1 MPFPGDENAGGAN
14 GVRVPFPGEPSGD
27 SDDSDGKGTL
37 TPFAPAAPRRAIRSF
52 VLRQGRMTPA
62 QQRAFD
68 AHWARYGLDYTGR
81 PRDLAATYGRVAPVV
96 LEIGFGNGE
105 QLHAAARADPAT
117 DFLGIEVH
125 GPGVGRLLNAAA
137 ADGLANLR
145 VMRHDAVEVL
155 RDEIGEGALAQLRV
169 WFPDPWHK
177 TRHHKR
183 RLIQPAFTA
192 LAASRLARGGVLHL
206 ATDWQDYAT
215 HMLAVLDACPALRNT
230 AGPGQYAPCPPWRS
244 ETRFERRGRRLGHGV
259 WDLVHVRE

>member
-1 MPFPGDENAGGAN
+1 
-14 GVRVPFPGEPSGD
+14 VPFPSEPSN
-27 SDDSDGKGTL
+27 GTDESEGEGTSSPL
-37 TPFAPAAPRRAIRSF
+37 SPHRPIRSF

-68 AHWARYGLDYTGR
+68 AHWAYYGLEFSGK
-81 PRDLAATYGRVAPVV
+81 PRNLAATFGRAAPIV

-105 QLHAAARADPAT
+105 QLHAAARDDPAR
-117 DFLGIEVH
+117 DYLGIEVH

-137 ADGLANLR
+137 ADGLQNLR
-145 VMRHDAVEVL
+145 VLRHDAVEVL
-155 RDEIGEGALAQLRV
+155 RDEVAEGALEQVRV

-183 RLIQPAFTA
+183 RLIQPPFVD
-192 LAASRLARGGVLHL
+192 LVASRLARGGVLHL

-215 HMLAVLDACPALRNT
+215 HMLAVLEACPALRNT

-244 ETRFERRGRRLGHGV
+244 ETRFERRGRTLGHGV

>member
-1 MPFPGDENAGGAN
+1 MPFSSKDKT
-14 GVRVPFPGEPSGD
+14 GVGVPFSPGSTVEIEDAG
-27 SDDSDGKGTL
+27 GKGTP
-37 TPFAPAAPRRAIRSF
+37 TPVLRPIRSF

-68 AHWARYGLDYTGR
+68 AHWARYGLDYTGA
-81 PRDLAATYGRVAPVV
+81 PRDLAQEFGRNATMSLETFPNPHPGR
-96 LEIGFGNGE
+96 
-105 QLHAAARADPAT
+105 DY
-117 DFLGIEVH
+117 LGIEVH

-137 ADGLANLR
+137 ADGLSNLR

-155 RDEIGEGALAQLRV
+155 RDEIAAGALAQVRV

-183 RLIQPAFTA
+183 RLIQPAFVA
-192 LAASRLARGGVLHL
+192 LVASRLAPGGVLHL

-230 AGPGQYAPCPPWRS
+230 AGAGRYAPCPPWRS

-259 WDLVHVRE
+259 WDLVHVRD

>member
-1 MPFPGDENAGGAN
+1 
-14 GVRVPFPGEPSGD
+14 
-27 SDDSDGKGTL
+27 
-37 TPFAPAAPRRAIRSF
+37 
-52 VLRQGRMTPA
+52 MTPA

-68 AHWARYGLDYTGR
+68 AHWARHGLDYTGA
-81 PRDLAATYGRVAPVV
+81 PRDLAQEFGRNVPVV

-105 QLHAAARADPAT
+105 QLHGAARDDPAR
-117 DFLGIEVH
+117 DYLGIEVH

-137 ADGLANLR
+137 ADGLSNLR

-155 RDEIGEGALAQLRV
+155 REEIAAGALAQVRV
-169 WFPDPWHK
+169 WFPDPWQK

-183 RLIQPAFTA
+183 RLVQPAFVA
-192 LAASRLARGGVLHL
+192 LVASRLAPGGVLHL

-230 AGPGQYAPCPPWRS
+230 AGAGRYAPCPPWRS

-259 WDLVHVRE
+259 WDLVHVRD